1 MNLKTLNDRLSQL
14 ELRQDEQKLVV
25 WYKGDGETYE
35 EALERHGIPEDYP
48 RERLTVLTVVYED
61 GIKQKETQE

>member
-48 RERLTVLTVVYED
+48 RERLTVLRVVYED
-61 GIKQKETQE
+61 EKQKEV

>member
-48 RERLTVLTVVYED
+48 RERLTVLRVVYED
-61 GIKQKETQE
+61 EIKQKEV